1 MRKFIFAVFLILGI
15 LITSGCIGN
24 QIQTNSLIQPN
35 QIMGKYVL
43 NSSDGNN
50 NSINST
56 SANSTSNFKTTQ
68 ELETIKTNCEVNK
81 VYFIYADWCPH
92 CQKMKPWV
100 TQLEKEGYLFIRID
114 SQNRDAVN
122 LARECL
128 TGIAQLKYIPE
139 FVCPSNKQSH
149 VGEFASIEE
158 MKSFVSSCNSMK

>member
-1 MRKFIFAVFLILGI
+1 MGKNILVAFMILGI
-15 LITSGCIGN
+15 LIISGCVGN
-24 QIQTNSLIQPN
+24 QVQTNSMGQQN
-35 QIMGKYVL
+35 QTVGKYVL
-43 NSSDGNN
+43 NSSDENN
-50 NSINST
+50 NSGNI
-56 SANSTSNFKTTQ
+56 TSNPTTNPG
-68 ELETIKTNCEVNK
+68 LEAVKTNCEAKK

-100 TQLEKEGYLFIRID
+100 TQLENEGYLFVKID
-114 SQNRDAVN
+114 SQNQDAVN

-158 MKSFVSSCNSMK
+158 MKSFVSSCNGMG